1 MKKIHGTL
9 HKHRTVK
16 NGIHIFYVTT
26 RIYRSYRIGCSDE
39 PYFACVSFFIDSSN
53 MNKLSFAF
61 ELSVYHKSLK
71 GKRTIKKVFTLHN
84 DNYLFANSKTITCN
98 DIVKRELTQGQSPIT
113 IRNKLLK
120 GTLSSIGYEIIEDFV
135 RVGLPYII
143 NNINFNELV
152 KSMLFC
158 KYGV

>member
-16 NGIHIFYVTT
+16 NGIHIFYVTA

-71 GKRTIKKVFTLHN
+71 GKRTIKKYSLYTMRIMYFPKMLHVM
-84 DNYLFANSKTITCN
+84 T
-98 DIVKRELTQGQSPIT
+98 
-113 IRNKLLK
+113 LLK
-120 GTLSSIGYEIIEDFV
+120 V
-135 RVGLPYII
+135 
-143 NNINFNELV
+143 N
-152 KSMLFC
+152 
-158 KYGV
+158 

>member
-16 NGIHIFYVTT
+16 NGIHIFYVTA
-26 RIYRSYRIGCSDE
+26 RFYRSYKIGCSDE
-39 PYFACVSFFIDSSN
+39 PYFVCVSFFIDNSN
-53 MNKLSFAF
+53 MNKLSFSF

-71 GKRTIKKVFTLHN
+71 GIRTIKKVFTLHN
-84 DNYLFANSKTITCN
+84 ANYVFSKNVTCN
-98 DIVKRELTQGQSPIT
+98 DIVKGELIKGQSPTT

-120 GTLSSIGYEIIEDFV
+120 GTLSSIGYEVIEDFV

-158 KYGV
+158 KRGV

>member
-16 NGIHIFYVTT
+16 NGIHIFYVTA

-39 PYFACVSFFIDSSN
+39 PYFACVSFFIDNSN
-53 MNKLSFAF
+53 MHKLSFAF
-61 ELSVYHKSLK
+61 KLSVCHKSLK
-71 GKRTIKKVFTLHN
+71 TKRTIKKVFTLHN
-84 DNYLFANSKTITCN
+84 DNYLFANSKNNTCN
-98 DIVKRELTQGQSPIT
+98 DIVKRELIKGQSPIT
-113 IRNKLLK
+113 IRNKLLR
-120 GTLSSIGYEIIEDFV
+120 GTLSSIGYEVVEDFV

-152 KSMLFC
+152 KSMLFY
-158 KYGV
+158 KRGV